1 MLTMKDQFYL
11 SAQKNNMLFF
21 ESDVQKM
28 YFCVYVLEEKLFRVT
43 LTKEQPEMDIH
54 TWAVAPGDTEM
65 PFEGLDRNRI
75 TDYFSLPAYETS
87 EHPEEYVIETASLKL
102 VINKTKLHC
111 SWFDKTAGE
120 EKLIAEDRNTQA
132 YGFQV
137 AETAPTAHYLKR
149 NEGERYYGLGE
160 KTGNVNKHGERY
172 RMLNIDAMGYDAQKT
187 DPLYKHIPY
196 YITHSPE
203 TGVAYGLYYD
213 DYNECAFDMG
223 REKDNY
229 HGKYRFFQSS
239 SHFLDC
245 YFILGPT
252 VAEVTRS
259 FSWMT
264 GRPALMPK
272 WSIGYSGS
280 TMTYTDEEKSQ
291 ERLMNFVEDCQRHDM
306 PCESFHLSS
315 GYTSIDHKRYVFNW
329 NYEKFPDPVK
339 FTEDFHANG
348 VRIIANIKPSLLID
362 HPKHEEVL
370 NNDYIILDN
379 KHRPLL
385 QQFWD
390 DMGVYLD
397 FTNKQTIE
405 WWKENVKKELLANGI
420 DATWNDNNEFEI
432 WDPEA
437 VIHLFGQGGKFQE
450 YRAIFPMLMTKSS
463 LEAQTE
469 FDSEKR
475 PYLISRAGS
484 AGLSRYAQT
493 WTGDNYSNWETLQY
507 NIKMAIGL
515 SLSGIYNFGHDTGGF
530 SGDAPDSELFLRWIQ
545 SNIYY
550 PRFTIHSW
558 NDDQTVNEPWMYP
571 EIIDKVSDTIHWH
584 QKLSG
589 YIFSL
594 LHKSSASYEP
604 VIKPTFFDFGDDAAT
619 HAENDEFMLGE
630 ELLVCTIV
638 RPGERER
645 ELYLP
650 DNPHGWYDMYT
661 EQWYAGGR
669 KVTVPA
675 PLEYTP
681 VMVKGGSLVPIEN
694 KVENRIDMQLYPGR
708 NGEQT
713 SFTYY
718 DDNDKRHD
726 ADVLSITCTMMPDE
740 SGIYIDVLQQGSYSN
755 GLTAVHFQ
763 LPEDE
768 TRQVFINGKADKW
781 FSWK

>member
-1 MLTMKDQFYL
+1 MLTTKDQFYL
-11 SAQKNNMLFF
+11 SAQENNVLVFA
-21 ESDVQKM
+21 SDMQKM

-43 LTKEQPEMDIH
+43 LTRERPEMNIP
-54 TWAVAPGDTEM
+54 TWAVAPGDTEV
-65 PFEGLDRNRI
+65 PFEGLDRNRL
-75 TDYFSLPAYETS
+75 TDLFSLPAYETS
-87 EHPEEYVIETASLKL
+87 ETPEDYTIETPSLKL
-102 VINKTKLHC
+102 NINMVKLHC
-111 SWFDKTAGE
+111 SWYDKTNGRDV
-120 EKLIAEDRNTQA
+120 LIAEDRNTQA
-132 YGFQV
+132 YAFQV

-149 NEGERYYGLGE
+149 NDTDRFYGFGE
-160 KTGNVNKHGERY
+160 KTGKVNKHGDRF
-172 RMLNIDAMGYDAQKT
+172 RMLNIDAMGYDAEKT

-196 YITHSPE
+196 YITYSPE
-203 TGVAYGLYYD
+203 TDMAYGLYYD

-229 HGKYRFFQSS
+229 HGKYKFFQSHS
-239 SHFLDC
+239 DFLDY
-245 YFILGPT
+245 YFILGPA
-252 VAEVTRS
+252 VAEVTRR
-259 FSWMT
+259 FSWLT

-291 ERLMNFVEDCQRHDM
+291 ERLMNFVEDAGKYDI

-315 GYTSIDHKRYVFNW
+315 GYTSINHKRYVFNW
-329 NYEKFPDPVK
+329 NYDKFPDPVK

-348 VRIIANIKPSLLID
+348 IKIIANIKPSLLID

-370 NNDYIILDN
+370 NNDLIILDKN
-379 KHRPLL
+379 GRPLL

-397 FTNKQTIE
+397 FTNEETID
-405 WWKENVKKELLANGI
+405 WWKKNVKKELLANGI

-437 VIHLFGQGGKFQE
+437 DIHLFGRGGKFQD
-450 YRAIFPMLMTKSS
+450 YRAVFPMLMTKSS

-469 FDSEKR
+469 FDTENR

-507 NIKMAIGL
+507 NIKMAVGL

-530 SGDAPDSELFLRWIQ
+530 SGNAPEPELFLRWIQ

-558 NDDQTVNEPWMYP
+558 NDDLTVNEPWMYP
-571 EIIDKVSDTIHWH
+571 EIVDKVSETIHWH
-584 QKLSG
+584 QQLSG

-619 HAENDEFMLGE
+619 HNENDEFMLGE

-638 RPGERER
+638 RPNERER
-645 ELYLP
+645 TVYLP
-650 DNPHGWYDMYT
+650 AHPDGWYDMYT
-661 EQWYAGGR
+661 GQWYEGGQ

-681 VMVKGGSLVPIEN
+681 VMVKGGSLLPVEN
-694 KVENRIDMQLYPGR
+694 KAESRIDMYAYPGQNSER
-708 NGEQT
+708 T

-718 DDNDKRHD
+718 DDNNRQHD
-726 ADVLSITCTMMPDE
+726 PAVLSITCTMTADE
-740 SGIYIDVLQQGSYSN
+740 SGIHIDAHQEGSYDN
-755 GLTAVHFQ
+755 GFSSMQLQ
-763 LPEDE
+763 LPKGES
-768 TRQVFINGKADKW
+768 RKIFINGKESTR
-781 FSWK
+781 FSWG

>member
-1 MLTMKDQFYL
+1 MLTTKDQFYL
-11 SAQKNNMLFF
+11 SAHDSNVLVF
-21 ESDVQKM
+21 ESDVQGM

-43 LTKEQPEMDIH
+43 LTKERPEVDIH
-54 TWAVAPGDTEM
+54 TWAVAPGDTDM
-65 PFEGLDRNRI
+65 PFEGLDRSAI
-75 TDYFSLPAYETS
+75 TAYFSLPSYETS
-87 EHPEEYVIETASLKL
+87 ETPEEFVIETDPLKL
-102 VINKTKLHC
+102 KINKAKLHC
-111 SWFDKTAGE
+111 SWFDKTSGRE
-120 EKLIAEDRNTQA
+120 VLIAEDRNTQA
-132 YGFQV
+132 YAFQI

-149 NEGERYYGLGE
+149 NDTDRYYGLGE
-160 KTGNVNKHGERY
+160 KTGNVNKYGERY
-172 RMLNIDAMGYDAQKT
+172 RMLNIDAMGYDAEKT

-196 YITHSPE
+196 YITYSPE
-203 TGVAYGLYYD
+203 NGAAYGVYYD

-229 HGKYRFFQSS
+229 HGKYKYFESKS
-239 SHFLDC
+239 DFLDF
-245 YFILGPT
+245 YFILGPET
-252 VAEVTRS
+252 ADVTRR

-291 ERLMNFVEDCQRHDM
+291 ERLMNFVEDTKKYDI

-315 GYTSIDHKRYVFNW
+315 GYTSINHKRYVFNW

-339 FTEDFHANG
+339 FTEDFHKNG
-348 VRIIANIKPSLLID
+348 IRIIANIKPSLLID

-370 NNDYIILDN
+370 DNDYIILD
-379 KHRPLL
+379 KHGRPLL

-397 FTNKQTIE
+397 FTNEQTIS

-437 VIHLFGQGGKFQE
+437 EVHLFGEGGKFQD
-450 YRAIFPMLMTKSS
+450 YRAVFPMLMTKSS
-463 LEAQTE
+463 LEAQLE
-469 FDSEKR
+469 FDEEKR

-484 AGLSRYAQT
+484 VGLSRYAQT

-530 SGDAPDSELFLRWIQ
+530 SGNAPEPELLLRWIQ

-571 EIIDKVSDTIHWH
+571 EIVDKVSASIHWH

-594 LHKSSASYEP
+594 LQKSSAAYEP
-604 VIKPTFFDFGDDAAT
+604 VIKPTFFDFGDDPAT

-645 ELYLP
+645 MVYLP
-650 DNPHGWYDMYT
+650 AHPHGWYDMHT
-661 EQWYAGGR
+661 GKWYEGGQT
-669 KVTVPA
+669 VTVPA
-675 PLEYTP
+675 PLKYTP
-681 VMVKGGSLVPIEN
+681 VMVKGGSLLPMEN
-694 KVENRIDMQLYPGR
+694 KADGRIDMYVYPGQ

-718 DDNDKRHD
+718 DDNDKRYSNE
-726 ADVLSITCTMMPDE
+726 ALSITCSMRADE
-740 SGIYIDVLQQGSYSN
+740 SSVHIEAGREGAYSN
-755 GLTAVHFQ
+755 GFAAMHFH
-763 LPEDE
+763 LPQDE
-768 TRQVFINGKADKW
+768 TREILINGEPGASFHW
-781 FSWK
+781 

>member
-1 MLTMKDQFYL
+1 MLTTKDQFYL
-11 SAQKNNMLFF
+11 SAQENNVLVF
-21 ESDVQKM
+21 ESDVQEM

-43 LTKEQPEMDIH
+43 LTKERPEMNIH
-54 TWAVAPGDTEM
+54 TWAVAPGDTEV
-65 PFEGLDRNRI
+65 PFEGLDRNRL
-75 TDYFSLPAYETS
+75 TELFTLPDYEISET
-87 EHPEEYVIETASLKL
+87 PEDYTIETTALKL
-102 VINKTKLHC
+102 KINLVKLHC
-111 SWFDKTAGE
+111 SWYDKTNGGDV
-120 EKLIAEDRNTQA
+120 LIAEDRTTQA
-132 YGFQV
+132 YAFQV

-149 NEGERYYGLGE
+149 NDTDRFYGFGE
-160 KTGNVNKHGERY
+160 KTGKVNKHGDRF
-172 RMLNIDAMGYDAQKT
+172 RMLNIDAMGYDAEKT

-203 TGVAYGLYYD
+203 TDVAYGLYYD

-229 HGKYRFFQSS
+229 HGKYKFFQSNS
-239 SHFLDC
+239 DFLDY
-245 YFILGPT
+245 YFILGPA
-252 VAEVTRS
+252 VAEVTRR
-259 FSWMT
+259 FSWLT

-291 ERLMNFVEDCQRHDM
+291 ERLMNFVEDTQKYDI

-315 GYTSIDHKRYVFNW
+315 GYTSINHKRYVFNW
-329 NYEKFPDPVK
+329 NYDKFPDPVK

-348 VRIIANIKPSLLID
+348 IKIIANIKPSLLID

-370 NNDYIILDN
+370 NNDLIILD
-379 KHRPLL
+379 KKGRPLL

-397 FTNKQTIE
+397 FTNEQTID
-405 WWKENVKKELLANGI
+405 WWKENVKTELLANGI

-437 VIHLFGQGGKFQE
+437 DVHLFGQGGKFQD

-469 FDSEKR
+469 FDTEHR

-530 SGDAPDSELFLRWIQ
+530 SGNAPEPELFLRWIQ

-571 EIIDKVSDTIHWH
+571 EIVGKVSETIHWH
-584 QKLSG
+584 QQLSG

-604 VIKPTFFDFGDDAAT
+604 VIKPTFFDFGNDAAT
-619 HAENDEFMLGE
+619 HNENDEFMLGE

-645 ELYLP
+645 SVYLP
-650 DNPHGWYDMYT
+650 KHVHGWYDLYT
-661 EQWYAGGR
+661 EQWYAGGQE
-669 KVTVPA
+669 VTVPA

-681 VMVKGGSLVPIEN
+681 VMVKGGSLLPVEN
-694 KVENRIDMQLYPGR
+694 KAESRIDMYAYPGQ
-708 NGEQT
+708 NGERT

-718 DDNDKRHD
+718 DDNDRQHD
-726 ADVLSITCTMMPDE
+726 PEVLSIACTMTADE
-740 SGIYIDVLQQGSYSN
+740 SGIYIEASQEGSYDN
-755 GLTAVHFQ
+755 GLASMQLQ
-763 LPEDE
+763 LPKAES
-768 TRQVFINGKADKW
+768 RKVFINGKGGTR
-781 FSWK
+781 FSWG